1 MSAPVQP
8 RSPGLDHL
16 QREERRRWAAL
27 AVVEDGDDPLAVAQ
41 RAGVPTSTVHA
52 WARDYRAAGAGGLAP
67 RAGNHTPPQLDAAR
81 TRHLVGMLV
90 DTDPRDQGYSP
101 ALWSRDLVRA
111 LVADRFRVALST
123 PATTRLL
130 RRLGIALRRPQED
143 LHPVGGVPRGADAEM
158 AAEGLVYIGAT
169 TAPRRQAASWRPAEA
184 SDPAPVSVLSAAA
197 ARGCVRFSASSGPL
211 VAETVV
217 RFLGRLRADATGPLV
232 VVVGAGAV
240 YDSPEVGAYLES
252 TRGRVRLH
260 RGRPLQEGG
269 R

>member
-1 MSAPVQP
+1 MQD

-16 QREERRRWAAL
+16 QREERRRWAVL
-27 AVVEDGDDPLAVAQ
+27 AVVEEGDDPIAVAE
-41 RAGVPTSTVHA
+41 RVGVPASTVRA
-52 WARDYRAAGAGGLAP
+52 WTRDYRAAGAEGLAP
-67 RAGNHTPPQLDAAR
+67 RAGGHAPPRLDAAR
-81 TRHLVGMLV
+81 TRDLVGMLV
-90 DTDPRDQGYSP
+90 DTDPCDQGYSP

-143 LHPVGGVPRGADAEM
+143 LHPVGVPRGADAET
-158 AAEGLVYIGAT
+158 AAEGLVYVGAT
-169 TAPRRQAASWRPAEA
+169 TASGRAEAAWRPAEE
-184 SDPAPVSVLSAAA
+184 SDPVPVSVLSAAA
-197 ARGCVRFSASSGPL
+197 ARGCVRFSVSSGPL

-217 RFLGRLRADATGPLV
+217 RFLGRLRADAARPLV